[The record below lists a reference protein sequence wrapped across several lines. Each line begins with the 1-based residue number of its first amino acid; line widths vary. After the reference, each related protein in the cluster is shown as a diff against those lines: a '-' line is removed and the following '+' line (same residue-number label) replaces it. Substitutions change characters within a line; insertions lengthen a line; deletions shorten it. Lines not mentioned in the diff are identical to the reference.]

1 MKQYLLATYMGEG
14 AAPSSPPSP
23 DEMAAFMKRV
33 ADVEQ
38 DMEDN
43 GAFVFGGGLF
53 GPDTATVVRYNNE
66 ETVTTDGPFI
76 EAKEHIAGFYVINA
90 EDIDEALN
98 WATKV
103 STAIQKEIEVR
114 PFRATGRVRA

>member
-1 MKQYLLATYMGEG
+1 MNQYLLATYMAEG
-14 AAPSSPPSP
+14 ATRSSPPTQ

-33 ADVEQ
+33 SDVEQ
-38 DMEDN
+38 DMDDA

-66 ETVTTDGPFI
+66 ETITTDGPFV

-90 EDIDEALN
+90 ADLDEALD
-98 WATKV
+98 WASKV

-114 PFRATGRVRA
+114 PFRATGRVKV